1 MQVHPHPPT
10 HPPAQSSLPVITFPY
25 IGTSNTIRPKGCSF
39 SWAWGGGCE
48 EFCTDKGSLSLAKC
62 MDYDVNYYYNTQKDT
77 ERQKG
82 NAFLALSA
90 CFNFLYYVLVKDLYF
105 IIILVIKI

>member
-1 MQVHPHPPT
+1 
-10 HPPAQSSLPVITFPY
+10 
-25 IGTSNTIRPKGCSF
+25 
-39 SWAWGGGCE
+39 
-48 EFCTDKGSLSLAKC
+48 